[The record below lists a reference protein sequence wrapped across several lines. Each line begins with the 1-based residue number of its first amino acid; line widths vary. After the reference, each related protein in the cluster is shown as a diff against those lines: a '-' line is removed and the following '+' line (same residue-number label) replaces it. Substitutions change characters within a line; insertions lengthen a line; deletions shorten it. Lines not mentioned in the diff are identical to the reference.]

1 MIPSS
6 YNTSFSPPRQTAIIY
21 HTTEVDKATGRS
33 SKEWHIQWKY
43 SAPQFQIL
51 GYCLWRDIKTNQQM
65 ILCCEFFM
73 FRQQDNSPNNHSC
86 QNYSWKPVFVLLQD
100 FGRRQLWGFL
110 DEGKIGKPQNF
121 VEWLT
126 LFCSCLLKTFA
137 LIVRLKSYYNFTNP
151 VFVISSK

>member
-1 MIPSS
+1 MGKGRKSTSRKKISPKEQKHSFVRWFHHPIIQVLHHLARQPSS
-6 YNTSFSPPRQTAIIY
+6 ITPLRLTRPLEGAARNGTSSESTQP
-21 HTTEVDKATGRS
+21 
-33 SKEWHIQWKY
+33 
-43 SAPQFQIL
+43 PQFQIL

-73 FRQQDNSPNNHSC
+73 FRQQDISPNNHSC

-121 VEWLT
+121 VE
-126 LFCSCLLKTFA
+126 
-137 LIVRLKSYYNFTNP
+137 
-151 VFVISSK
+151 